1 MRSILSLKVLVLTSR
16 GGRAAPMISFDR
28 DAD

>member
-1 MRSILSLKVLVLTSR
+1 MRLILSLKVPVMTSR
-16 GGRAAPMISFDR
+16 GGKTAPMISFDR